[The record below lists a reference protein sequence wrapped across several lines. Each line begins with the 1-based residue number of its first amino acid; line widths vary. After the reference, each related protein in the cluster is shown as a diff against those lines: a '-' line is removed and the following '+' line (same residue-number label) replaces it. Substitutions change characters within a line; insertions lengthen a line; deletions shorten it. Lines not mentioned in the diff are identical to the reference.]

1 MIRLI
6 ATDMDGTLLDGNHQI
21 SPENIAAIRAAQQQG
36 IKFVIATGRI
46 MADVQA
52 FIESYG
58 LAPYYLT
65 MNGAE
70 LHAPDHQLLHS
81 AYIDHQR
88 SQKIYEIIAQFQ
100 HFNLEIYTD
109 QGHFSANS
117 RLKTY
122 RGLLDRMRE
131 VRPGTNFLKNFL
143 WSLKNPHFK
152 KLQYIKDFD
161 EFWQSDINI
170 AKFITFSRA
179 PGRLAALAERLEN
192 EVPNLAISASF
203 RTNIE
208 INDAAATKGN
218 TLKVLTKSLGI
229 AEEEVLVLGDGTNDL
244 SMFEAFPSNATAMEN
259 GVAKL
264 KEAAAH
270 ITKDNLHNGVAA
282 AIQTVLS

>member
-21 SPENIAAIRAAQQQG
+21 SLENIAAIRAAQQQG
-36 IKFVIATGRI
+36 IIFVIATGRI
-46 MADVQA
+46 MADVKT

-58 LAPYYLT
+58 LSPYYLT

-70 LHAPDHQLLHS
+70 LHAPDHTLLHS
-81 AYIDHQR
+81 VYIDHQR
-88 SQKIYEIIAQFQ
+88 SQKIYEIIAGFQ
-100 HFNLEIYTD
+100 RFNLEIYTD
-109 QGHFSANS
+109 RGHFSANS

-131 VRPGTNFLKNFL
+131 VRPGTNFLKNLL

-152 KLQYIKDFD
+152 KLQYIKDFN
-161 EFWQSDINI
+161 EFWQSDVNI

-179 PGRLAALAERLEN
+179 PGQLAALAERLEN
-192 EVPNLAISASF
+192 EVPGLAISASF

-218 TLKVLTKSLGI
+218 TLRVLTQKLGI
-229 AEEEVLVLGDGTNDL
+229 AEDEVLVLGDGTNDL
-244 SMFEAFPSNATAMEN
+244 SMFKAFPSNATAMEN
-259 GVAKL
+259 SVAEL
-264 KEAAAH
+264 KQAAAH
-270 ITKDNLHNGVAA
+270 ITKDNLHSGVAA
-282 AIQTVLS
+282 AIQNALA